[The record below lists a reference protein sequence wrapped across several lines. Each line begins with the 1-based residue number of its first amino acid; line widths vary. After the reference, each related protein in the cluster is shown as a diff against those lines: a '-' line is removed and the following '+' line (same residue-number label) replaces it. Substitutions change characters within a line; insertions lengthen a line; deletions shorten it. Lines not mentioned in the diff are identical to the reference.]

1 MKEFLARILLLFAAV
16 ALQVAAEPVT
26 EWEVTW
32 TDGRPRDPGVDSTGK
47 VWFCGQGGGYLGRLD
62 PGTGK
67 FDKFDLGAEKG
78 PHNLIIDARDQ
89 VWYAG
94 NTTGHIGRLDPA
106 TGRITRFPMPDAAA
120 QDPHT
125 LIWDR
130 DGNIWFTVQHGNFLG
145 HLNVSTGKVRLVPVQ
160 SPHARPYGIVVDA
173 GNRPWAVLFGSNRL
187 ATVDPATLAMQEISL
202 PRSDARPR
210 RLVVT
215 TQGDVWYGDYAGGV
229 LGRYR
234 PADGSFKEWPLPRG
248 TGALPYGMA
257 VDDQDRIWLA
267 ETGVSPNRLV
277 EFDPAT
283 EKFLASF
290 SIPSGGG
297 VIRHLIFD
305 PATRAIWFGADTG
318 TIGRLLVP

>member
-145 HLNVSTGKVRLVPVQ
+145 HLNVSTGKVRLVPVR

-215 TQGDVWYGDYAGGV
+215 
-229 LGRYR
+229 L
-234 PADGSFKEWPLPRG
+234 
-248 TGALPYGMA
+248 
-257 VDDQDRIWLA
+257 
-267 ETGVSPNRLV
+267 
-277 EFDPAT
+277 
-283 EKFLASF
+283 
-290 SIPSGGG
+290 
-297 VIRHLIFD
+297 
-305 PATRAIWFGADTG
+305 
-318 TIGRLLVP
+318 